1 MEGSVPYLQ
10 SPPLARRELRSADE
24 AARDVNASTEQRIDE
39 RPTRLSIRS
48 LQPSNFNEEEVAVD
62 RPPVVGRIFR
72 TLPKFSIAV
81 LTGVGAAFCW
91 QFYGDAAR
99 EMVAEKAPT
108 LAWWLPGSTVKP
120 AATETSVDVVQQ
132 LKPLTFTLDV
142 MRRSVDQLA
151 AKQEQIAQNIAA
163 LQAVEEDVRQKVTS
177 TPPSP
182 ALQPPSVSQS
192 RPSRPRVLPRAVQV
206 SQPQRP
212 TTAGLSR

>member
-1 MEGSVPYLQ
+1 VPYLQ

-24 AARDVNASTEQRIDE
+24 AARDVDASTDQRIDE

-48 LQPSNFNEEEVAVD
+48 LHPSNFNEEEVAVD
-62 RPPVVGRIFR
+62 RTPVVGRIFR

-108 LAWWLPGSTVKP
+108 LAWWLPVSTVKP
-120 AATETSVDVVQQ
+120 PATETSVDVLQQ

-182 ALQPPSVSQS
+182 AQQAPSVSQS
-192 RPSRPRVLPRAVQV
+192 RPSRPRALPRAVQA

-212 TTAGLSR
+212 TTAGLAR